1 MISNINLNDKSKVI
15 PIKEYGLS
23 ETEVDK
29 IYLPE
34 KCLSMKKEEF
44 LENVVIIENR
54 AYYLKYANIINE
66 LIGSFLAKKI
76 NLPSVD
82 YQIGVYEN
90 ELYALS
96 ELFYNKDFEY
106 FYPED
111 YLGFKMIF
119 KKKFRPNFVTDIY
132 YFKNKL
138 SQFDDNLLNELLK
151 LIALDLKMGQ
161 VDRHGH
167 NLMFQKNLKDGLID
181 LAPVYDY
188 SNSYAFFEK
197 PFKYYRNVYLL
208 IRNNKQSIK
217 SLVKKYPQIIEYFA
231 ILKELS
237 MEEILAAIEKE
248 KNIEIKPS
256 EKEYRIAKDKEYTK
270 ILKML

>member
-1 MISNINLNDKSKVI
+1 MITNINLNDKSKVI

-66 LIGSFLAKKI
+66 LIGSFLARKI

-96 ELFYNKDFEY
+96 ELFYNNDFEY
-106 FYPED
+106 FYPKD
-111 YLGFKMIF
+111 YPGFKMII

-208 IRNNKQSIK
+208 IRNNKQSLQN
-217 SLVKKYPQIIEYFA
+217 LVKKYPQIIEYFA

-237 MEEILAAIEKE
+237 MEEILAGIEKE